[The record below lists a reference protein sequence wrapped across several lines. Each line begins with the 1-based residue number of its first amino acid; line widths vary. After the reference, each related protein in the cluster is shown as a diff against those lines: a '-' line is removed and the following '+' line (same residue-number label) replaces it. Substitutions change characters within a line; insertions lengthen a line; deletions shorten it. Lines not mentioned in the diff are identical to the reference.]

1 MPQYRVLKRSFID
14 NHIRE
19 EGDVVNY
26 DGYPSDNLEP
36 LDAEGQA
43 KQKEGIKAAKAAM
56 SQMIRD
62 AQPLGNALG
71 FDQDTF
77 AKAVAKAIA
86 DGVSALAAGQK
97 ATKAPPADDGSLT

>member
-1 MPQYRVLKRSFID
+1 MAQYRVLKRSFID

-36 LDAEGQA
+36 MDDEGRA

-56 SQMIRD
+56 TQLIRD
-62 AQPLGNALG
+62 TQPLAGMA
-71 FDQDTF
+71 FDQEAF

-86 DGVSALAAGQK
+86 DGVSAVAAGQK